1 MSAASKARGIKETLF
16 LFYFLFNDTCTREQT
31 DHYGAVCFRNRT
43 QLFIHLPGTFH
54 LLRKLNNKKLE
65 YKLETFSKSKLK
77 RRVVF

>member
-43 QLFIHLPGTFH
+43 QLFIHLPGTFYFSST
-54 LLRKLNNKKLE
+54 KKVE
-65 YKLETFSKSKLK
+65 QQEIGI
-77 RRVVF
+77 